1 MNKLI
6 NMREAIAGLP
16 VNLRWVNRFST
27 SRCIRPENVAEHS
40 YFVCFYAWLLASAAS
55 ARASFTPEES
65 SQLMRDVLEKTV
77 LHDLEECRTGD
88 IHRPFKYSHPQLKTA
103 LDDAA
108 KIAVDQ
114 IKARLFC
121 TEAIGDRLAYVWHT
135 SKDHS
140 LSGCIVR
147 LADFL
152 SVLSFVMQEGPDAPK
167 RLCLDTM
174 LEHWGH
180 FWDGKEQKPRLGFE
194 LLAPE
199 LEETARMVREVFA

>member
-1 MNKLI
+1 MH
-6 NMREAIAGLP
+6 EAVAGLP

-27 SRCIRPENVAEHS
+27 SRCGRPENVAEHS
-40 YFVCFYAWLLASAAS
+40 YFVCFYAWLLASVAAE
-55 ARASFTPEES
+55 RMGI
-65 SQLMRDVLEKTV
+65 SQDDVSLLIREVLEKAV

-88 IHRPFKYSHPQLKTA
+88 IHRPFKYSHPQLKAA

-108 KIAVDQ
+108 KIAMEQ

-121 TEAIGDRLAYVWHT
+121 TEAIGNRLTYVWHT

-180 FWDGKEQKPRLGFE
+180 FWDSETQHPCPGFE
-194 LLAPE
+194 LFGPE
-199 LEETARMVREVFA
+199 LRETAQMVRGVFGG